1 MTKTGSKL
9 IARSDEVAG
18 TYVRRRYAI
27 LFYLLLFTFVASPVL
42 AAFQRRPII
51 IELLLATTLLVAVL
65 PIRFDNLQ
73 RILFVLVATALAG
86 RFLVATLGETF
97 ISASHGIWS
106 FVGLLAAA
114 NALRSAF
121 RGTSI
126 DSEHIYAALSA
137 YLLAGLSFGVLY
149 WALERAW
156 PGSLYYSGGIVD
168 RFSEQDGVYFSF
180 ITLATLGYGDFV
192 PKTEVARGL
201 AMLEA
206 VVGQLYLAVMVA
218 RLVSLYV
225 SGTANRKDAGHKVP

>member
-1 MTKTGSKL
+1 MV
-9 IARSDEVAG
+9 RSNAVAG
-18 TYVRRRYAI
+18 WFVRRRYAI
-27 LFYLLLFTFVASPVL
+27 LFYLLLFTFVASPAL
-42 AAFQRRPII
+42 AALRRRPIF
-51 IELLLATTLLVAVL
+51 IELLLAATLLVGVL
-65 PIRFDNLQ
+65 PIRFNNLGK
-73 RILFVLVATALAG
+73 ILFVLAATALSG
-86 RFLVATLGETF
+86 RFLVATLGETL
-97 ISASHGIWS
+97 ISVGHGIWT

-114 NALRSAF
+114 KALRSAL

-126 DSEHIYAALSA
+126 ESEHIYAALSA

-149 WALERAW
+149 WALERTW
-156 PGSLYYSGGIVD
+156 PGSLLYSGGIVD

-180 ITLATLGYGDFV
+180 VTLATLGYGDFV

-225 SGTANRKDAGHKVP
+225 SGTAAKKSVGTGI